1 MIQGERWAGMSAV
14 KAQRIRSLEKI
25 PPLNSGDRLTR
36 EEFERRYNAMPP
48 QTKAELIEGVV
59 YMSSPVNNDD
69 HGEPHFDLIGW
80 LAYYRTFTPGV
91 KGGDNSTLRLD
102 LDSEPQPDAL
112 LRLLPEYGGGAVTDD
127 DGYITS
133 APDLI
138 GEVSASSVSYDL
150 HDKLRVYRRNGVKE
164 YVVWRVYDRQI
175 DWFILQGSDYT
186 KLDLEDGLCKSR
198 IFPGLWLDPAAMV
211 EGDMEKVLA
220 VLQKGIESPEHATFV
235 AQLRAKGKNLLQN

>member
-1 MIQGERWAGMSAV
+1 MSAV
-14 KAQRIRSLEKI
+14 KAQRIRSSEAI

-36 EEFERRYNAMPP
+36 DEFERRYNAMPP

-59 YMSSPVNNDD
+59 YMSSPVNNDH
-69 HGEPHFDLIGW
+69 HGEPHFDLIAW
-80 LAYYRTFTPGV
+80 LGYYRTFTPGV

-133 APDLI
+133 APELI

-164 YVVWRVYDRQI
+164 YVVWRVYDKQI
-175 DWFILQGSDYT
+175 DWFILQGTDYT
-186 KLDLEDGLCKSR
+186 KLDLVNGLYKSQ

-211 EGDMEKVLA
+211 EGDMEKVLS
-220 VLQKGIESPEHATFV
+220 VLQKGIESAEHAAFISG
-235 AQLRAKGKNLLQN
+235 R